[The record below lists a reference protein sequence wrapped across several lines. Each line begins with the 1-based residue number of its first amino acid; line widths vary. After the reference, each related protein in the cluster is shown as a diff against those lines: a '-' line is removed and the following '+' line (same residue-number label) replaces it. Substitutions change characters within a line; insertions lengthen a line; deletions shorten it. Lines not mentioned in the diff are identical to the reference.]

1 MAKRLRKWNTYVK
14 EAQRE
19 PLEIELDAET
29 VLTVNLPSSGAIRRL
44 NRAQRAGDEEESLT
58 ALFGEKG
65 AEKLWQYAEQAPP
78 GALQELIRDVVREFG
93 LSGEDPG
100 EARSAS

>member
-1 MAKRLRKWNTYVK
+1 MAKRLKRWNAYVA
-14 EAQRE
+14 EAQRD

-44 NRAQRAGDEEESLT
+44 NRAQRAGDEEASLI

-65 AEKLWQYAEQAPP
+65 AEKLWAQAEGAPP
-78 GALQELIRDVVREFG
+78 GALQELIRDVLREFG
-93 LSGEDPG
+93 LTGEEPG
-100 EARSAS
+100 EAPSAS